1 MGQNMT
7 TQLLIEKVREQ
18 IGPLHSQSEQAVAA
32 AMKILRGAQ
41 TEPPAQPT
49 DEKFSGRNITL
60 EEYKALPR
68 EEKSRYHDEAEELNW
83 RWVQKQ
89 LNSLQAKWIMVVD
102 GQVVSHGAT
111 LKNFPGREDIVKICE
126 RTGKYPFAFFSPRI
140 FAIEELSN
148 PWHTTKD
155 AGDAYPALSI
165 SLLGNNN
172 RVQTEADFDT
182 GVRKFNLLKRRVSF
196 FNRGVAAKSPPHDHP
211 NSATAANLPVSHRN
225 LKER

>member
-1 MGQNMT
+1 
-7 TQLLIEKVREQ
+7 
-18 IGPLHSQSEQAVAA
+18 
-32 AMKILRGAQ
+32 
-41 TEPPAQPT
+41 
-49 DEKFSGRNITL
+49 
-60 EEYKALPR
+60 
-68 EEKSRYHDEAEELNW
+68 
-83 RWVQKQ
+83 
-89 LNSLQAKWIMVVD
+89 MVVD

-182 GVRKFNLLKRRVSF
+182 GAVDCYAALEMLTQSGIIEVQPEDLVRMSKHLGQTFFYFTYPIVLDFAARRTEVQF
-196 FNRGVAAKSPPHDHP
+196 VEAAS
-211 NSATAANLPVSHRN
+211 
-225 LKER
+225 